1 MGIETVN
8 SVVWI
13 GLLIRCHLKEEP
25 EEGREGAIQY
35 LQDDGPSGASR
46 KDGSW
51 SDR

>member
-13 GLLIRCHLKEEP
+13 GIINKVSSERRVR
-25 EEGREGAIQY
+25 GGGGGAIQY
-35 LQDDGPSGASR
+35 LQDDGPSRASR
-46 KDGSW
+46 KDGSC